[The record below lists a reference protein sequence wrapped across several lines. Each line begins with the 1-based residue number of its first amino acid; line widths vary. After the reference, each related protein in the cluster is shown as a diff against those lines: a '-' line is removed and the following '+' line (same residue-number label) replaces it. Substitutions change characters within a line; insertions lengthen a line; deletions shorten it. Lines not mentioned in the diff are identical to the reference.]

1 MRDQIKLV
9 VAEVKAA
16 ENTSAFKPAQQ
27 VHHLKKALN
36 GAVSLLSEMA
46 SKIEALEAKIG

>member
-1 MRDQIKLV
+1 MKEKIKLV
-9 VAEVKAA
+9 VAQVEAA

-27 VHHLKKALN
+27 VQHLKNALN